1 MKPMTIIYIRW
12 KDAIHSM
19 SEHPIAELGA
29 LAELHEIGFLIKET
43 PDSIV
48 IGTECQDAA
57 TNVRMWLTVPKVN
70 IVEIKRTTLD
80 RAFPKPRAKKIKPP
94 QTELAK

>member
-1 MKPMTIIYIRW
+1 MTIIYLKWR
-12 KDAIHSM
+12 DAIHSM
-19 SEHPIAELGA
+19 NEHAITELGG

-70 IVEIKRTTLD
+70 IVEIKRTTLA
-80 RAFPKPRAKKIKPP
+80 RAFPKPRARKIKPP
-94 QTELAK
+94 VLRESK